1 MSIKIQKAIP
11 MRQKIDPEQMN
22 TKFKEIGKLYE
33 KQFMREMVKAMRST
47 TGKDSLIPVSQG
59 ERIFREQLDHEY
71 VEKWGDQGGLGLS
84 ETIYKNLL
92 DKYGESL
99 GITQKEA
106 IKGPITFDKGLQT
119 KALEKYKK

>member
-1 MSIKIQKAIP
+1 MSVKIQKAIP
-11 MRQKIDPEQMN
+11 LQQKIDPEKMDN
-22 TKFKEIGKLYE
+22 KFKEIGKLYE
-33 KQFMREMVKAMRST
+33 KQFMREMVKAMRAT

-59 ERIFREQLDHEY
+59 QKIFQEQLDHEY

-92 DKYGESL
+92 DKYGEAL
-99 GITQKEA
+99 GITQKQPNN
-106 IKGPITFDKGLQT
+106 GPMPLDKSLQT